1 MPLITTL
8 QMRVVAFTIGLVVAP
23 SFLLAKDGVNPNLA
37 GPLVMP
43 RKIIPGVFIAQPVKA
58 QALLRAR
65 DIRDDLQGDPRPR
78 VATVPL
84 NETSVLSGFRLGFS
98 NGDHP
103 VKEITVMR
111 AGDMARGVLADNN
124 GDDNYRFSA
133 TWWNIPGVVSGEIS
147 DVANYYV
154 GYNGVILPE
163 GPPNSTLALA
173 GFSLKVPEDEEVFG
187 LKVNLDT
194 TSRKIVFWL
203 ETTGGTLRE
212 IGYTIQYAWI
222 PNSALAGNF
231 TVTGG
236 GLGSRARVASGVSG
250 PLPVSDRFILRGF
263 ELAYNDSSRS
273 AQNLLELGITLAPGP
288 NPNFDREVANW
299 QDNDL
304 NERIRWRVDYS
315 ALN

>member
-1 MPLITTL
+1 MKSTCHTYA
-8 QMRVVAFTIGLVVAP
+8 MMFTIGMIVAP
-23 SFLLAKDGVNPNLA
+23 SSLLAQVVNPNVTGLLTVPRNTNA
-37 GPLVMP
+37 GLFV
-43 RKIIPGVFIAQPVKA
+43 AQPVKA
-58 QALLRAR
+58 RVESRAR
-65 DIRDDLQGDPRPR
+65 DSRDDLRGDPRPR
-78 VATVPL
+78 AATVPL

-103 VKEITVMR
+103 VKQITVMR
-111 AGDMARGVLADNN
+111 DGAMAQGVLADNN

-147 DVANYYV
+147 GVGNFYV
-154 GYNGVILPE
+154 GWNGVTLPE

-194 TSRKIVFWL
+194 TTRKVVFAL
-203 ETTGGTLRE
+203 SNTKESLRE
-212 IGYTIQYAWI
+212 VGYTIQYAWI

-236 GLGSRARVASGVSG
+236 GLGAGARAASGASG
-250 PLPVSDRFILRGF
+250 PLPVNDRFILRGF
-263 ELAYNDSSRS
+263 ELGYNDSSIS
-273 AQNLLELGITLAPGP
+273 AQNLLEASVTLAPGP
-288 NPNFDREVANW
+288 NPNFDRDVANW
-299 QDNDL
+299 QDNDR

-315 ALN
+315 VLK